1 MKKIIHSLTIVM
13 ILDLLQITTSTNY
26 NVNKLK
32 FNEVN
37 IDSLFEKNKIEIY
50 LLYFEILENNIQ
62 YPDIALA
69 QAILES
75 GYMTS
80 QIFIENN
87 NLFGMRFPERRETTA
102 ISENKGYS
110 VYDCWTDSV
119 KDYKLFQD
127 FLFRNKEKTRD
138 EYFDYLSRIYAEDGS
153 YVFFVKKI
161 IKDTEYIINDDNYI
175 ILNQIKNSP
184 HYLTYNKKICDFIK
198 EKKIV

>member
-13 ILDLLQITTSTNY
+13 ILDLLQIITSTNY
-26 NVNKLK
+26 NFNKLK
-32 FNEVN
+32 FNEIN

-102 ISENKGYS
+102 IRENKGYS
-110 VYDCWTDSV
+110 VYGCWTDSV

-175 ILNQIKNSP
+175 IFNQIKNSP

>member
-62 YPDIALA
+62 YPDIVLA

-87 NLFGMRFPERRETTA
+87 N
-102 ISENKGYS
+102 
-110 VYDCWTDSV
+110 
-119 KDYKLFQD
+119 
-127 FLFRNKEKTRD
+127 
-138 EYFDYLSRIYAEDGS
+138 
-153 YVFFVKKI
+153 
-161 IKDTEYIINDDNYI
+161 
-175 ILNQIKNSP
+175 
-184 HYLTYNKKICDFIK
+184 
-198 EKKIV
+198 